1 MYDAH
6 FSSQNYFPF
15 LHFHPTHVRSPWFP
29 MISHRWDTFWRKP
42 ISKGVISVHSLP
54 PPLSS
59 SPCFSFPPSLS
70 LPICSQSIS
79 QQGQKL
85 LNICLDTAS
94 REWPGSLLVLVVW
107 ILLWTF
113 KWSEH
118 LEIVF
123 PNCFPTL
130 QKRTHIIVVAKR
142 CEIKDKV
149 GAIALIVRSSNYS
162 LQESQHINIHTI

>member
-15 LHFHPTHVRSPWFP
+15 LHFHPTHVRCPWFP
-29 MISHRWDTFWRKP
+29 MISHRWDTIWGKP
-42 ISKGVISVHSLP
+42 ISKGVNSVHSLS

-118 LEIVF
+118 LEKVF
-123 PNCFPTL
+123 SYCFPTL
-130 QKRTHIIVVAKR
+130 QKRMHIIVVAKR
-142 CEIKDKV
+142 CEIK
-149 GAIALIVRSSNYS
+149 R
-162 LQESQHINIHTI
+162 